1 MSDSLVSTLQELF
14 KAQSRDSRI
23 TLGVSLVTMMTAPFA
38 IWAGGSMLSLASQ
51 PAFIYW
57 NGPSAITVLLITTYL
72 LGFAALWTVIS
83 ILQLRVAYKW
93 RTKDKRLAEA
103 YKSLLHEVKDQ

>member
-38 IWAGGSMLSLASQ
+38 IWAGGSMLTLASQ

-57 NGPSAITVLLITTYL
+57 NGPSAFTVVLITAYL
-72 LGFAALWTVIS
+72 LGFASLWTVIS

-103 YKSLLHEVKDQ
+103 YKSLLEEVKGQ